1 MIASR
6 VGSSPANPLCLS
18 CTNEKSKAR
27 HIKPHVK
34 SSSVYL
40 HRSIDR
46 SIIIPGA
53 PVQRSEAGQLHA
65 LSSSLHSDLSNI
77 LSGSRAGRYTTP
89 SKQRATNQVN
99 SLKEHAWPPRVYS
112 HCDHYLW
119 QRGRCKKK
127 KKLRASLAATPSRS
141 RKQEFGR
148 CGKTKSS
155 SKEEPARGYVWPS
168 VVLFPISRGKRAGVL
183 GRGHR
188 RRILSTPPR
197 VVNGIHAE
205 TERKRDAVW
214 PVIRAE
220 RRF

>member
-1 MIASR
+1 MWCPSRFPPRGPCCLLLALPCLAFVAVIASR

-127 KKLRASLAATPSRS
+127 NKVESEPGSNPKPVPQTRIWEMRQNQKLIQRRTCPGICLAECCAFSHLQREESGRAWSWT
-141 RKQEFGR
+141 
-148 CGKTKSS
+148 
-155 SKEEPARGYVWPS
+155 
-168 VVLFPISRGKRAGVL
+168 
-183 GRGHR
+183 
-188 RRILSTPPR
+188 
-197 VVNGIHAE
+197 
-205 TERKRDAVW
+205 
-214 PVIRAE
+214 
-220 RRF
+220 